1 MGRPLTMSSGRQ
13 ILGALQYE
21 VKPGLNP
28 RRIAMSQGIETEALT
43 DVPKPVAEA
52 PRDSNTP
59 AHPVTGEPGAFDP
72 TDLNPPPPPSPRPA
86 SQTDSGFGS
95 FG

>member
-1 MGRPLTMSSGRQ
+1 
-13 ILGALQYE
+13 
-21 VKPGLNP
+21 
-28 RRIAMSQGIETEALT
+28 MSQGIDSDALM
-43 DVPKPVAEA
+43 DAPKPVAEA
-52 PRDSNTP
+52 PRAPNTP

-72 TDLNPPPPPSPRPA
+72 NDLNPPAPPSPRPA

>member
-1 MGRPLTMSSGRQ
+1 MTH
-13 ILGALQYE
+13 
-21 VKPGLNP
+21 
-28 RRIAMSQGIETEALT
+28 GIESEALKDT
-43 DVPKPVAEA
+43 PKPVAEP
-52 PRDSNTP
+52 PRSPNTP

-72 TDLNPPPPPSPRPA
+72 NDPNPPAPPSPRPA